1 MNNRR
6 KPPAAP
12 AAYRPQPTPKVLQ
25 LKKASGPKAVETRLH
40 GMAPSNGNQSRKQ
53 PAVYKP
59 QTVPRVLQT
68 KMAVAHHARPSNT
81 SSPRIVRPGS
91 IKPGVIQRA
100 MELGVEM
107 ARMPDPE
114 NLPINALRSEIVR
127 LRSTAVN
134 ERGFFYRRSPREIVD
149 GLFARF
155 VGLGF
160 HYDLGNDMRAA
171 VLGDDGHAAPLLPGQ
186 PVRTAFGGNCKAM
199 AAAFAQIV
207 NEAGIS
213 AEAQMVREEEPGRA
227 FVAFCPHFI
236 DPQVIGHIRKNGA
249 IWNFHYL
256 FTNHA
261 AVWVPSLNRY
271 YDPMGGTTYQ
281 TLNEV
286 IEMELQ
292 AADATGNAYTGRY
305 LGQDYLLTRTHEA
318 MPGGFRRWNMVLLPD
333 PADEPGG
340 RLESKQEK

>member
-1 MNNRR
+1 MNSKR

-25 LKKASGPKAVETRLH
+25 RKMAGGPKTVETRLH
-40 GMAPSNGNQSRKQ
+40 GAAPSIGNQPRKQ
-53 PAVYKP
+53 PAAYRP

-68 KMAVAHHARPSNT
+68 KAAHQSHPSNT
-81 SSPRIVRPGS
+81 PAPRIVRPG
-91 IKPGVIQRA
+91 PVRPTVIQRA
-100 MELGVEM
+100 MEEGVEM
-107 ARMPDPE
+107 AVMPRVR
-114 NLPINALRSEIVR
+114 LPIDMLRSEIIR

-186 PVRTAFGGNCKAM
+186 AVRTAFGGNCKAM
-199 AAAFAQIV
+199 AAAFAQIL
-207 NEAGIS
+207 NEAGIR
-213 AEAQMVREEEPGRA
+213 AEAEMVRDEAPGRA

-236 DPQVIGHIRKNGA
+236 DPQVLGHIRKNGA

-281 TLNEV
+281 NLNEV
-286 IEMELQ
+286 IEMELDV
-292 AADATGNAYTGRY
+292 ADATGDAYTGRY
-305 LGQDYLLTRTHEA
+305 LGQDYLLTRTNEA
-318 MPGGFRRWNMVLLPD
+318 MAGGFRRWNMVLLPD
-333 PADEPGG
+333 PPGEAEG